1 VFTLFNEPKEYNNVD
16 LTSLNEK
23 QKAFCQEYAIDM
35 NGQRSAKA
43 VGYNPRN
50 CYQLLARED
59 VRAYIAWLNE
69 SMRTERIA
77 TAQEIKERLTAI
89 ARGDAKEEVVLPD
102 GKTVLKG
109 TFVKDQT
116 KALELLGKHYKLFT
130 DVQEV
135 KTETVFNIGFSED
148 EEEDSED
155 K

>member
-1 VFTLFNEPKEYNNVD
+1 MFNEPKVYNNVD
-16 LTSLNEK
+16 LSTLNER
-23 QKAFCQEYAIDM
+23 QKAFAQEYAIDM

-77 TAQEIKERLTAI
+77 TSQEIKERLTAI

-135 KTETVFNIGFSED
+135 KTETVFHIGF
-148 EEEDSED
+148 EEEEEGE
-155 K
+155 